1 MASWKKV
8 IVSGSTPELANLKID
23 GLASGEVVIGAGSG
37 SVLTTTAVNGSGNIV
52 ATTAAT
58 GLSHSG
64 SFSGSFEGDGS
75 ALTGVVATNLD
86 IDTFGSDLTAATL
99 ATTDKMILSDG
110 GTEGRVTVGQLAT
123 PLAGTGL
130 EANSSTIRIATAAAG
145 NGITGGGGSALAVQA
160 DGGTLTVG
168 AGGVKISDG
177 GVTATQI
184 ATSVAGDG
192 LAGGGGTALS
202 VNVDD
207 SSIEINTDTLRVKAS
222 GITNDMLAGSIANA
236 KLANSSV
243 TVGTTEIALGASS
256 TTLAGLTDVVGTKF
270 SGSFSGSFEGDGSLI
285 TGIATT
291 LNLSGDSGTDG
302 VNLKTDTLAVV
313 GTTGEINTAVT
324 NNQIQIGL
332 PDNVTVGGNLTV
344 NGNTVIDGDL
354 TVGGRMVSA
363 SSLEV
368 ADQFIVMASG
378 STSAID
384 GGIIVNQTAAANGQG
399 AGLGYDASADRWV
412 LQSDIAGNAT
422 TITADAY
429 VGIIEQAAA
438 NPSSNPVYGGTN
450 GLGTLHVNSS
460 TGDVYI
466 YS

>member
-37 SVLTTTAVNGSGNIV
+37 SNLTTTAVNGSGNIV

-64 SFSGSFEGDGS
+64 SFSGSFQGDGS

-130 EANSSTIRIATAAAG
+130 EANSSTIRIAAAAAG
-145 NGITGGGGSALAVQA
+145 AGLTGGAGSALAV
-160 DGGTLTVG
+160 G
-168 AGGVKISDG
+168 AGTGITVNADDVQISDG
-177 GVTATQI
+177 GVTATQL

-236 KLANSSV
+236 KLSNSSV
-243 TVGTTEIALGASS
+243 TVGSTEISLGGTS
-256 TTLAGLTDVVGTKF
+256 TTLSGLTNVVGTKF
-270 SGSFSGSFEGDGSLI
+270 SGSFSGSFEGDGANL

-291 LNLSGDSGTDG
+291 LTIDGDSGGTST
-302 VNLKTDTLAVV
+302 VNLKTQTLDIA
-313 GTTGEINTAVT
+313 GTAGEIETSVSGQT
-324 NNQIQIGL
+324 ITVGL
-332 PDNVTVGGNLTV
+332 PTNVTVAGNLTV
-344 NGNTVIDGDL
+344 DGNTVIDGDL

-368 ADQFIVMASG
+368 ADQFIIMASG

-384 GGIIVNQTAAANGQG
+384 GGIIVNQSDAANGQG
-399 AGLGYDASADRWV
+399 AGLGYDASADRWA

-422 TITADAY
+422 TITPDAY
-429 VGIIEQAAA
+429 VGIIEQAAS
-438 NPSSNPVYGGTN
+438 NPSSDPVYGGTN